1 MQRNPKYSFFQIVIL
16 KSRFSM
22 KIHPK
27 SSFLNRNNH
36 FQYSH
41 GPFRKIFGGF
51 RDGPEFFESF
61 DDGFEVYFGF
71 GLFERI
77 LYYPIINQV
86 WLISI
91 LIRHLKVEF
100 WPNHFLLKNLTSKY
114 SFALSI
120 FHFQSPSKI
129 GIFVS
134 KMRLEFLKIWIKIQI
149 LKKWIM
155 DSILTVKNWIERV
168 AIKDPTLSGYKKVY
182 YFTLIYSLKWNFWQ
196 FWSKIEI
203 SKTMNHRL
211 NNPESGLYNQIDTV
225 LL

>member
-22 KIHPK
+22 KIQPK
-27 SSFLNRNNH
+27 SSFLSRNRH

-41 GPFRKIFGGF
+41 GPFRKFSG
-51 RDGPEFFESF
+51 FFETFPREYF

-91 LIRHLKVEF
+91 LIRHLKFEF
-100 WPNHFLLKNLTSKY
+100 WPNHLLLENLQSKY

-120 FHFQSPSKI
+120 FHFQSPPKMT
-129 GIFVS
+129 IFEN
-134 KMRLEFLKIWIKIQI
+134 LEIFDPDWDLKF
-149 LKKWIM
+149 
-155 DSILTVKNWIERV
+155 S
-168 AIKDPTLSGYKKVY
+168 
-182 YFTLIYSLKWNFWQ
+182 
-196 FWSKIEI
+196 
-203 SKTMNHRL
+203 HR
-211 NNPESGLYNQIDTV
+211 
-225 LL
+225 

>member
-91 LIRHLKVEF
+91 LIRHLKFEF

-120 FHFQSPSKI
+120 FHFQSPPKMEVFENLEI
-129 GIFVS
+129 LGRIEIFDGWFIDFKFS
-134 KMRLEFLKIWIKIQI
+134 GTI
-149 LKKWIM
+149 L
-155 DSILTVKNWIERV
+155 
-168 AIKDPTLSGYKKVY
+168 
-182 YFTLIYSLKWNFWQ
+182 
-196 FWSKIEI
+196 WSKTI
-203 SKTMNHRL
+203 SL
-211 NNPESGLYNQIDTV
+211 I
-225 LL
+225 